1 MFSFMMVLVLLKH
14 ISQAAD
20 AETDVILNVEEAP
33 QELRDEFDQLALI
46 SKTVTTSDWCEV

>member
-14 ISQAAD
+14 ISQPAD
-20 AETDVILNVEEAP
+20 AENDVILNVEEAP